1 MKPLKYLSAILLSA
15 SLLSISA
22 AQAEDV
28 VVVINGKSINDKT
41 FGNYVAMR
49 AQQIQHTGAL
59 SQEQRGLLL
68 QEFINSELLYNAALS
83 DGIDQLPEV
92 KAEIEMQTK
101 ALIISSGIKRHL
113 DNTLTEAL
121 LMKTYNEQYGASN
134 AEYHIRHILV
144 EHETEANNI
153 IAALKRGEDF
163 KKLAGTSSIDPSS
176 SDGGSLGWMGNDLM
190 PTEFAAVV
198 ATLKTGEYS
207 TQPVKSNFGWHII
220 QLNEKRTIAP
230 PPIETVANKL
240 AESLQG
246 RVIQEYIEGLRN
258 KATIEI
264 K

>member
-1 MKPLKYLSAILLSA
+1 MKSLKHLSAILLSA
-15 SLLSISA
+15 SLLSIST

-28 VVVINGKSINDKT
+28 VVVIDGKSIDSKT
-41 FGNYVAMR
+41 FSSYAAMR
-49 AQQIQHTGAL
+49 AQQVQHTGTL

-68 QEFINSELLYNAALS
+68 QEFINSELLYNAAIN

-101 ALIISSGIKRHL
+101 ALIINNGLKKHL

-121 LMKTYNEQYGASN
+121 LMKTYNEQYGSN
-134 AEYHIRHILV
+134 SAEYHIRHILV

-163 KKLAGTSSIDPSS
+163 KKLAGLSSIDPSS
-176 SDGGSLGWMGNDLM
+176 SDGGSLGWMGDDLM
-190 PTEFAAVV
+190 PAEFAAVV
-198 ATLKTGEYS
+198 GTLKSGEYS
-207 TQPVKSNFGWHII
+207 SQPVKSNFGWHII
-220 QLNEKRTIAP
+220 QLDEKRAIAA
-230 PPIETVANKL
+230 PPIEAVANKI

-246 RVIQEYIEGLRN
+246 KVVQDYIEGLRN

>member
-1 MKPLKYLSAILLSA
+1 MKSLKHLSAILLSA

-28 VVVINGKSINDKT
+28 VVVIDGKSIDNKT
-41 FGNYVAMR
+41 FSSYVAMR
-49 AQQIQHTGAL
+49 AQQVQHTGTL
-59 SQEQRGLLL
+59 TQEQRGLLL
-68 QEFINSELLYNAALS
+68 QDFINNELLYNAAVS

-92 KAEIEMQTK
+92 KAEIEVQTR
-101 ALIISSGIKRHL
+101 ALVINSGLKRHL

-121 LMKTYNEQYGASN
+121 LMKAYNEQYGASS

-163 KKLAGTSSIDPSS
+163 KKLAGLSSIDPSS
-176 SDGGSLGWMGNDLM
+176 SDGGNLGWMGDDLM

-198 ATLKTGEYS
+198 GTLKAGEYS
-207 TQPVKSNFGWHII
+207 SQPVKSNFGWHII
-220 QLNEKRTIAP
+220 QLDEKRAIAA
-230 PPIETVANKL
+230 PPIEAVSNKI

-246 RVIQEYIEGLRN
+246 KVVQDYIEGLRN